1 MRQEMSRNLEDQM
14 RLSLRAILS
23 KQMAGGGDKHQ
34 MVTSLISD
42 DSGFPLTGLK
52 RNNGSIV
59 EMKIEEFEQ
68 IYAILPQMWEAI
80 KPSSE
85 SLQFVPN
92 EREINHLIIGFKNK
106 GDANPQLEMMVTRLE
121 ELYLSSIYYSKK
133 QVV

>member
-1 MRQEMSRNLEDQM
+1 MSRNLEDQM

-34 MVTSLISD
+34 MVASFISD

-52 RNNGSIV
+52 RNNGSIT

-68 IYAILPQMWEAI
+68 MCAILPQMWEAI
-80 KPSSE
+80 RPTSE
-85 SLQFVPN
+85 SLQFMSN
-92 EREINHLIIGFKNK
+92 EREVNHIIIGFKKK

-121 ELYLSSIYYSKK
+121 ELYLSSFYYSKK
-133 QVV
+133 

>member
-34 MVTSLISD
+34 MVASFISD

-52 RNNGSIV
+52 RTNGSIV

-68 IYAILPQMWEAI
+68 MCAILPQMWDAI
-80 KPSSE
+80 RPSSE
-85 SLQFVPN
+85 SLQFMSN
-92 EREINHLIIGFKNK
+92 EREVNHIIIGFKK
-106 GDANPQLEMMVTRLE
+106 KSDANPQLEMIVTRLD

-133 QVV
+133 

>member
-34 MVTSLISD
+34 MVASFISD

-68 IYAILPQMWEAI
+68 MCAILPQMWEAI
-80 KPSSE
+80 RPSSE
-85 SLQFVPN
+85 SLQFMSS
-92 EREINHLIIGFKNK
+92 EREVNHLVIGFKEK
-106 GDANPQLEMMVTRLE
+106 GDTNPKLEMMVTRLE

-133 QVV
+133 

>member
-34 MVTSLISD
+34 MVASFISD

-68 IYAILPQMWEAI
+68 MCATLPQMWEAI
-80 KPSSE
+80 RPTSG
-85 SLQFVPN
+85 SLEFVSN
-92 EREINHLIIGFKNK
+92 DTEVNHIIIGFKK
-106 GDANPQLEMMVTRLE
+106 KDETNPQLEMMVTRLE

-133 QVV
+133 